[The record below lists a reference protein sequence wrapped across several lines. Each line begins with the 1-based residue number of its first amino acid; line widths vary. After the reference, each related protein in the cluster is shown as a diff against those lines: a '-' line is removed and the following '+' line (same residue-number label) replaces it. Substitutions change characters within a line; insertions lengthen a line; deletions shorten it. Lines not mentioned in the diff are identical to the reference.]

1 MNGRAFIDTNVFIY
15 LYSEDE
21 NEKQIIAQKVVD
33 KYECTISTQVLNEFS
48 NICIKKLFKK
58 AE

>member
-21 NEKQIIAQKVVD
+21 NEKQIITQKAVD
-33 KYECTISTQVLNEFS
+33 KYERIISTQVLNDRTM
-48 NICIKKLFKK
+48 
-58 AE
+58 